1 MIQELKK
8 CCKLYYTQVA
18 TSSNNI
24 AATFVHD
31 FGKRIVVSWHRHTP
45 AVLFANVHRWQAQLA
60 RLAARKA
67 PFAQMPEAQL
77 WFPNSYCRRL
87 KLCWGVEPKVWCFPT
102 MCTKEEVKIEDIQY
116 WKILKSRVC
125 MQTVRGYELR
135 GHIGKMVLSIS
146 CIILLILCFGCSQH
160 WIPGWLIDDWGI
172 ADAARSCQQQR
183 TACAAQ
189 NARPKP
195 RIAKN
200 ISIIRKY
207 KNSI

>member
-31 FGKRIVVSWHRHTP
+31 FGKCIVVSWHRHTP

-102 MCTKEEVKIEDIQY
+102 MCTKEEVKIEEIQY
-116 WKILKSRVC
+116 WKAGFVC
-125 MQTVRGYELR
+125 RQLEDTNCAYTL
-135 GHIGKMVLSIS
+135 GKWFCPFLVSY
-146 CIILLILCFGCSQH
+146 CFILCFGCSQH

-207 KNSI
+207 KNNI